1 MKRKDYISPA
11 IETVEIDSPAILAGS
26 LGSNATPD
34 VNFNDVTV
42 DDSGLNAD

>member
-1 MKRKDYISPA
+1 MKRKDYITPA
-11 IETVEIDSPAILAGS
+11 IETVEVDSPAILAGS

-34 VNFNDVTV
+34 VNFNDIPI